1 MVFSHSTW
9 NIQFTSLQ
17 VLTCSESTVETPE
30 QGVKSVYL
38 SDVFIVNFKSI
49 SNQAKTLWDIFI
61 TTFLLTLDKYFCF
74 SLFKYLFVS
83 KQVKLPVPFFI
94 VESTVMCIAHNIDH
108 PLLCCVFHLTLSL
121 PVNRCLGH
129 NADLPLNSNSSNF
142 LTISRLV
149 YFALVVLQ
157 LLMFKV
163 FGITAISE
171 IKFRV
176 FPVLKGLKKLKTLK
190 NLSLPAKFVRQPLF
204 K

>member
-1 MVFSHSTW
+1 M
-9 NIQFTSLQ
+9 SLL
-17 VLTCSESTVETPE
+17 LTLNLFQIRPRPY
-30 QGVKSVYL
+30 G
-38 SDVFIVNFKSI
+38 
-49 SNQAKTLWDIFI
+49 IFLLLA
-61 TTFLLTLDKYFCF
+61 FLLTLDKYFCF
-74 SLFKYLFVS
+74 SLNLFKYLFVS

-121 PVNRCLGH
+121 PVNRCLGQ

-163 FGITAISE
+163 FGIIAISE

-176 FPVLKGLKKLKTLK
+176 FSVLKGLKKLKTLK
-190 NLSLPAKFVRQPLF
+190 NLSLPAKLVRQPLF